1 MYNLAYIIIIGLIAF
16 NGNNNTFNT
25 MSEHELT
32 INQKIG
38 LEIGDIAPELAFND
52 PSGKKLS
59 LSSLRGKVVL
69 IDFWSSWCGPCRREN
84 PNVVSAYNKYTKATF
99 KNAKGFEIYS
109 VSLDMNK
116 EAWLKAIKADNL
128 NWKYHVSDLKGW
140 NSQGAQTYGVRQIP
154 YNFLIDAEGKII
166 AKNLRA
172 DGLHVALD
180 KLVSSFNN

>member
-1 MYNLAYIIIIGLIAF
+1 MYNLAYLIIIGLITF
-16 NGNNNTFNT
+16 TGNNNTIITN
-25 MSEHELT
+25 SENET
-32 INQKIG
+32 SITQKIG
-38 LEIGDIAPELAFND
+38 LEIGDIAPELNFKD
-52 PSGKKLS
+52 PDGKMMS

-84 PNVVSAYNKYTKATF
+84 PNVVSAYNKYSKATF
-99 KNAKGFEIYS
+99 KNGKGFEIYS

-116 EAWLKAIKADNL
+116 EAWLKAIKADKL

-140 NSQGAQTYGVRQIP
+140 NSQGAKIYGVRQIP

-172 DGLHVALD
+172 DALHVALD
-180 KLVSSFNN
+180 KHVASFK

>member
-16 NGNNNTFNT
+16 TGNNNTIISH
-25 MSEHELT
+25 SENETL
-32 INQKIG
+32 INQEIG
-38 LEIGDIAPELAFND
+38 LEIGDIAPDLAFND
-52 PSGKKLS
+52 PNGKLLS

-84 PNVVSAYNKYTKATF
+84 PNVVSAYNKYSKATF

-116 EAWLKAIKADNL
+116 AAWLKAIKADKL

-140 NSQGAQTYGVRQIP
+140 NSQGAKTYGVRQIP
-154 YNFLIDAEGKII
+154 SSFLIDAEGKII

-172 DGLHVALD
+172 DALHVALD